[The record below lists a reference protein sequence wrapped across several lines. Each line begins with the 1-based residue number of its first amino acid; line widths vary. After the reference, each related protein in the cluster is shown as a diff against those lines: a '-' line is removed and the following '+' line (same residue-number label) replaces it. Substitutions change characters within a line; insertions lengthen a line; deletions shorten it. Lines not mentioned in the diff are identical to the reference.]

1 MSYSLLYALWGGMY
15 LLCAG
20 LGFIEE
26 TSDLGYAL
34 LVLVG
39 MLFFVPPG
47 YIVYK
52 AVKENNKDVLTTVRN
67 LCLLSLGLT
76 LSGLMAAIVSA
87 LGSDTPISRSSA
99 DRVMS
104 GSGFFSGSNG
114 VPLSV
119 IRKVISRLSASNPIP
134 SVISPSPSP

>member
-47 YIVYK
+47 CIVYK

-87 LGSDTPISRSSA
+87 LGSDIMGAVVQAIRVLGSAPMACCRWYIISLFGWSCLL
-99 DRVMS
+99 MTT
-104 GSGFFSGSNG
+104 
-114 VPLSV
+114 
-119 IRKVISRLSASNPIP
+119 RKYLKK
-134 SVISPSPSP
+134 